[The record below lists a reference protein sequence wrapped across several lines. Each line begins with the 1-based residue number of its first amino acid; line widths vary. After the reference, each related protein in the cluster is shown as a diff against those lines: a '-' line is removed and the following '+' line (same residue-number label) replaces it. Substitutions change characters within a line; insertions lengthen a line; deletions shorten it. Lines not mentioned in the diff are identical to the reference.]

1 MFKDNFENIERER
14 EKKCFVVIGV
24 GRDRKC
30 SERRGSRLEME
41 RELGDKVSYYG
52 G

>member
-14 EKKCFVVIGV
+14 EKKCFIVVGV
-24 GRDRKC
+24 GRDRKRG
-30 SERRGSRLEME
+30 ERRGRRLELE
-41 RELGDKVSYYG
+41 RELSHKVGYYG